1 MLFALQRIAMR
12 THMLFCLIAVLLSL
26 AFGDAHAIAQTTLH
40 LSLASICPVCVPK
53 TSSNLHKPTT
63 DRGRRRSCAPG
74 DHQELPHRGRT
85 RRTEDPGR
93 CSDVPSSPVSDAK
106 CCQKTESLFAKP
118 FKSLLQQNRHIA
130 DIRGTAT
137 FCPLLDKSG
146 Y

>member
-53 TSSNLHKPTT
+53 NSATLHKPTT
-63 DRGRRRSCAPG
+63 ERGRRPSRAPG
-74 DHQELPHRGRT
+74 YPQALPHRGST

-93 CSDVPSSPVSDAK
+93 CPYVPSSPVS
-106 CCQKTESLFAKP
+106 
-118 FKSLLQQNRHIA
+118 
-130 DIRGTAT
+130 
-137 FCPLLDKSG
+137 
-146 Y
+146 